1 MFKYYSSYALLWM
14 GFTHLLCCGLPL
26 MLSIV
31 SLSTNVVF
39 MDTFF
44 FNSELLELAEPYF
57 FAITTLIFLFVISLE
72 IYNKKIK
79 CQDNECCTEQECSTT
94 NKKIK
99 TNLILAFILYTL
111 NSSIFLSEII
121 L

>member
-72 IYNKKIK
+72 IYNKK
-79 CQDNECCTEQECSTT
+79 
-94 NKKIK
+94 
-99 TNLILAFILYTL
+99 
-111 NSSIFLSEII
+111 
-121 L
+121 

>member
-1 MFKYYSSYALLWM
+1 M

-72 IYNKKIK
+72 IYNKKIR
-79 CQDNECCTEQECSTT
+79 CQDDECCTEKECKF
-94 NKKIK
+94 NKNKIK
-99 TNLILAFILYTL
+99 LNFILSGLLYL
-111 NSSIFLSEII
+111 INSSIFLSEK
-121 L
+121 LV